1 MTKTPEAF
9 EKIRSKRSKLSL
21 RLRLI
26 LMVSGEIEVSVL
38 LAYGIAELVNF
49 AYSEKDVVPLLF
61 LLVVISLFIGIIVTV
76 FMSKYFF
83 DPIKQL
89 GKAMEKIAD
98 GDFNIQLDTK
108 SSAQEIQEVF
118 TGFNLMTNE
127 LKATEVLQTD
137 FVSNVSHEIKTPI
150 NAIEGYSMLLQSGE
164 NLSPEQK
171 KYVDKIIFNT
181 GRLSNLVGNIL
192 LLSKIE
198 NQSIETNKSV
208 FRLDEQ
214 IRQALLAQEEKW
226 TIKDIDFDVDL
237 IKAEYNGNENLM
249 LHVWENLISNAVKFS
264 PQGGLIRIKLIES
277 DSKFIFTIEDEGD
290 GFDKTT
296 EKRIFDKFYQ
306 GDSSHKEDGNGL
318 GLALVKRIITIT
330 KGDISAENRSS
341 GGAKFTVTLYK

>member
-1 MTKTPEAF
+1 MTKTRESF

>member
-1 MTKTPEAF
+1 MTKTRESF

-108 SSAQEIQEVF
+108 SCAQEIQEVF

-226 TIKDIDFDVDL
+226 TVKDIDFDVDL

-277 DSKFIFTIEDEGD
+277 DGKFIFTIEDEGD

>member
-1 MTKTPEAF
+1 MTKTRESF

-137 FVSNVSHEIKTPI
+137 FVSIVSHEIKTPI

-226 TIKDIDFDVDL
+226 TVKDIDFDVDL

-277 DSKFIFTIEDEGD
+277 DGKFIFTIEDEGD